1 MESNRHQGH
10 GQASPCFAVATPMP
24 RHRVSALRRS
34 ARHRATLA
42 LLLLIGLITVA
53 YYFSWWFEDARID
66 SAPHALA
73 FVAAAL
79 YQGMQ
84 LFLCWFLYW
93 KAEGR
98 RAPPIPPAASP
109 EPLVPIPEV
118 DVFVPVYREPYHVV
132 EAALRAARDMKLPHR
147 TVLLDDDRD
156 PEMRALAAQLGVG
169 YRVRSSNEDAKAG
182 NVNAALAD
190 STAEIVA
197 IFDVDHRPK
206 PDFLA
211 KTLGYFRDPGL
222 GFVQVMLTFDNEQE
236 SWVARAAAES
246 TIEFFNP
253 TCLGM
258 DAVGSTTLIGSN
270 ALIRTEA
277 LRQIGGYRPGLAE
290 DLATS
295 VALHAAGW
303 KSVYVHEPLAP
314 GLAPSDLASWF
325 AQQLKWSRGVFEV
338 VLVDYPRLWRRLTAA
353 ARACYVVRG
362 SYYLIGILVAV
373 HLWLTTAAILLGQW
387 SGDAD
392 FASYDFASYIEHALP
407 LLAAILLIRQTVM
420 RHVAYPGTPTRPLW
434 RPVLLV
440 AATWPVYLA
449 GLVLTLLR
457 VPIRYRPTPKARGR
471 AVRIAW
477 VLPQLAAV
485 VLLVAGIALAGPTV
499 SPWLLFFAFV
509 QLVSQACVPVI
520 AAAERLAGAGAEPP
534 QKAELDGKRVSEPIA
549 RPGVAS

>member
-1 MESNRHQGH
+1 MESSSNQR
-10 GQASPCFAVATPMP
+10 A
-24 RHRVSALRRS
+24 S
-34 ARHRATLA
+34 ARTRRARRATLA
-42 LLLLIGLITVA
+42 ILLLTGFVTVV
-53 YYFSWWFEDARID
+53 YYFSWWFQGSRID
-66 SAPHALA
+66 SVPHAVAL
-73 FVAAAL
+73 VAAAL

-84 LFLCWFLYW
+84 LFLWWFLYW
-93 KAEGR
+93 EAEGR

-109 EPLVPIPEV
+109 EQLAAIPAV

-132 EAALRAARDMKLPHR
+132 EAALRAARDMKGPHR

-156 PEMRALAAQLGVG
+156 PEMRSLAALLGVG
-169 YRVRSSNEDAKAG
+169 YRVRSSNKDAKAG

-190 STAEIVA
+190 STAEIVV

-211 KTLGYFRDPGL
+211 KTLGHFRDPRI

-236 SWVARAAAES
+236 SWVARAASES
-246 TIEFFNP
+246 TIDFYNP

-258 DAVGSTTLIGSN
+258 DAVGSATLIGSN
-270 ALIRTEA
+270 ALIRTAA

-314 GLAPSDLASWF
+314 GLAPGDLASWF

-338 VLVDYPRLWRRLTAA
+338 VLVDYPRLWRRLTTA

-362 SYYLIGILVAV
+362 SYYLLGIVVAV
-373 HLWLTTAAILLGQW
+373 HVWVTSAALLLGQA
-387 SGDAD
+387 SAEAD
-392 FASYDFASYIEHALP
+392 FASYVQHALP
-407 LLAAILLIRQTVM
+407 LLVAILLIRQAVM
-420 RHVAYPGTPTRPLW
+420 RHVAYPGTPTRLLW

-440 AATWPVYLA
+440 TATWPVYLA

-471 AVRIAW
+471 AVRVAW
-477 VLPQLAAV
+477 ILPQLAAV
-485 VLLVAGIALAGPTV
+485 ILLLVGIAVAGPTV
-499 SPWLLFFAFV
+499 SSWLLFFAFV
-509 QLVSQACVPVI
+509 QLVSQVCVPVI
-520 AAAERLAGAGAEPP
+520 AAAERLAPAAATPLPEAQRGGEP
-534 QKAELDGKRVSEPIA
+534 ASAPITRA
-549 RPGVAS
+549 DAS

>member
-1 MESNRHQGH
+1 MESIPNQGP
-10 GQASPCFAVATPMP
+10 GQASPCIAVAAPTPMAQ
-24 RHRVSALRRS
+24 HQAS
-34 ARHRATLA
+34 ARTRRALHRAPLA
-42 LLLLIGLITVA
+42 LLLLTGFITVV
-53 YYFSWWFEDARID
+53 YYFSWWFEDARIG
-66 SAPHALA
+66 SWPHVVAL
-73 FVAAAL
+73 VAAAL

-93 KAEGR
+93 KAESC
-98 RAPPIPPAASP
+98 RAPPIAPDSSP
-109 EPLVPIPEV
+109 EQLVAIPAV

-132 EAALRAARDMKLPHR
+132 AAALRASRDMELPHR

-156 PEMRALAAQLGVG
+156 PAMRLLAAELGVG
-169 YRVRSSNEDAKAG
+169 YRVRSSNKDAKAG

-190 STAEIVA
+190 STAEIVV

-206 PDFLA
+206 PEFLA
-211 KTLGYFRDPGL
+211 KTIGHFRDPGI
-222 GFVQVMLTFDNEQE
+222 GFVQVMLTFDNAQE
-236 SWVARAAAES
+236 SWVARAASES

-270 ALIRTEA
+270 ALIRTKA

-362 SYYLIGILVAV
+362 SYYLLGILVAV
-373 HLWLTTAAILLGQW
+373 HLLLTTTALLLGQW
-387 SGDAD
+387 SAESE
-392 FASYDFASYIEHALP
+392 FTSYVQHALP
-407 LLAAILLIRQTVM
+407 LLVAILLIRQTVM
-420 RHVAYPGTPTRPLW
+420 RHVAYPGTPTRLLW

-440 AATWPVYLA
+440 TATWSVYLA

-457 VPIRYRPTPKARGR
+457 VPIRYRPTPKTRGR
-471 AVRIAW
+471 AVRVAW
-477 VLPQLAAV
+477 ILPQLAAV
-485 VLLVAGIALAGPTV
+485 VLLVLGIAGAGPTV
-499 SPWLLFFAFV
+499 SPWLFCFAFV
-509 QLVSQACVPVI
+509 QLVSQACVPIV
-520 AAAERLAGAGAEPP
+520 AAAERLAGAGAVPPRQAQRNGEP
-534 QKAELDGKRVSEPIA
+534 AAAPITRA
-549 RPGVAS
+549 GVAS